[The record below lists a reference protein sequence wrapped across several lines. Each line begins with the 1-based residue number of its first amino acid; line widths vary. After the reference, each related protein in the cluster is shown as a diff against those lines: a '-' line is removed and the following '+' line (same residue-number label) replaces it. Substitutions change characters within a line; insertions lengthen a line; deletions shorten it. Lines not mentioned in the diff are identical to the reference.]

1 MQTGRYRTAVLVGT
15 VASFA
20 AALAVRYGLIEP
32 EALGLACKAAPA
44 PWWCLPREAIIQ
56 AFHGGALGLV
66 SLVCGIAAHVP
77 WPARGGAGL
86 RRLWA
91 ALDRPRFHAALALG
105 LGAAGLVLYNA
116 SLAAVGFTLGLIRA
130 VRP

>member
-1 MQTGRYRTAVLVGT
+1 MQTWRYRTTVLVAT
-15 VASFA
+15 AASLT

-32 EALGLACKAAPA
+32 QALGLACKAAQA

-56 AFHGGALGLV
+56 AFHSGALGFV
-66 SLVCGIAAHVP
+66 SLACGVAAHVP
-77 WPARGGAGL
+77 WPALVGRGL
-86 RRLWA
+86 ERLGA
-91 ALDRPRFHAALALG
+91 ALDQPRLYAALALG